1 MWNVGRTEFRMWD
14 IRVEWVGGR
23 IPDVRHLGGW
33 GGEEFRMWDMRVDE
47 AGENSGCETSGW
59 NEQCH
64 MSQGRGSHAAI
75 FREDPTLSIPSSYHH
90 HSPSTN
96 LPRFRVLKLD
106 SLFQRK
112 TEEQGNRNR
121 NKARS
126 ILTNMLNPFHYFI
139 HEFNNQWVKM
149 EDVWWS
155 KTLKTQQVLQIS
167 N

>member
-1 MWNVGRTEFRMWD
+1 MSGWNV
-14 IRVEWVGGR
+14 
-23 IPDVRHLGGW
+23 
-33 GGEEFRMWDMRVDE
+33 GGEEFRMWDVQVEWAME
-47 AGENSGCETSGW
+47 KNSGCEIPGW
-59 NEQCH
+59 NVGGKEFRMWDVLVEWAMPCVARGRLRV
-64 MSQGRGSHAAI
+64 QGRGSHAAI
-75 FREDPTLSIPSSYHH
+75 FRKDPTLSIPSSYHH

-112 TEEQGNRNR
+112 TEEQRNRNR
-121 NKARS
+121 NRAGS
-126 ILTNMLNPFHYFI
+126 ILTSMRNPFHYFI